1 MSASVAL
8 LCAVQALGFGTDL
21 AVPEVRSELQFV
33 RRVSL
38 DLTGRIPSTDLVRSY
53 LSDPAPS
60 AVKRTQLIDRLL
72 DSPEFN
78 DKWTMWAGDWL
89 RNNAIGIYV
98 NPVPTRNQFHRWIR
112 ESIAARR
119 SLREMAS
126 AVLTA
131 SEDSGAA
138 QTGGFLA
145 ATEVNTGPKED
156 SWDNMFAKAA
166 TQFLGLGHYD
176 CLLCHSGAGHLDS
189 VSLWGSRIER
199 IEAQHMAAFFTDT
212 FSYPGSTEDDPT
224 GLHIYHT
231 PGYSMDTTFGNRPIR
246 TGGGVLLP
254 AYRDG
259 SAPMAGE
266 DWRGFLASKI
276 TEDPM
281 FAVNLANRL
290 WKQVFGTALAEPV
303 DALDPARLD
312 PANPP
317 PSPWMFQASDPA
329 LLQQLAQQ
337 LRDTDY
343 DLRAFVRRLVTSPQ
357 YLSDR
362 PVRKLDA
369 EEIHDAVQTATGV
382 TAAYAIPGMA
392 DPVEWAMQL
401 PDTAEPST
409 DEAAQKF
416 LDAFYRGNR
425 ADAGRVATPS
435 LPQAFALL
443 NNPVVLARVRVATS
457 TVLARIAAIDT
468 GDEDCVRELFLAFLT
483 REPSEREL
491 SEAAASIQTA
501 DDRAQAIEDL
511 AWTLINHPDFVF
523 AN

>member
-1 MSASVAL
+1 
-8 LCAVQALGFGTDL
+8 
-21 AVPEVRSELQFV
+21 
-33 RRVSL
+33 
-38 DLTGRIPSTDLVRSY
+38 
-53 LSDPAPS
+53 
-60 AVKRTQLIDRLL
+60 
-72 DSPEFN
+72 
-78 DKWTMWAGDWL
+78 
-89 RNNAIGIYV
+89 
-98 NPVPTRNQFHRWIR
+98 
-112 ESIAARR
+112 
-119 SLREMAS
+119 
-126 AVLTA
+126 
-131 SEDSGAA
+131 
-138 QTGGFLA
+138 
-145 ATEVNTGPKED
+145 
-156 SWDNMFAKAA
+156 
-166 TQFLGLGHYD
+166 
-176 CLLCHSGAGHLDS
+176 
-189 VSLWGSRIER
+189 
-199 IEAQHMAAFFTDT
+199 
-212 FSYPGSTEDDPT
+212 
-224 GLHIYHT
+224 
-231 PGYSMDTTFGNRPIR
+231 
-246 TGGGVLLP
+246 
-254 AYRDG
+254 
-259 SAPMAGE
+259 MAGE

-409 DEAAQKF
+409 DEAARKF